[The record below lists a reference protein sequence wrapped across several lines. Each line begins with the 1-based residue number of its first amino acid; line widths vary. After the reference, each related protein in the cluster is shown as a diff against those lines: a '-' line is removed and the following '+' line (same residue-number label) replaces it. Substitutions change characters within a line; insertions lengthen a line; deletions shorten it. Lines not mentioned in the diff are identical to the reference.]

1 LVYLT
6 PYLPLTE
13 GEPTQCG
20 FCPDADIACNCG
32 DTLYDQPQV
41 GMQSSLPWPRDV
53 LTIGFGVYQEYVSRL
68 LLLETTVEMQVSIA
82 ATIAKLETIKNLN
95 KRYNPYT
102 EVLEED
108 MVEWIREMQYVN
120 QKDTGQ
126 NCPRTKPTSIT
137 GSSPTVRSWRSRT
150 LTLSSSKTSQ
160 KWLIDSSPTHATPP
174 PNSGFW
180 KSSPKLKVRS
190 QDTITARVGH

>member
-1 LVYLT
+1 
-6 PYLPLTE
+6 
-13 GEPTQCG
+13 
-20 FCPDADIACNCG
+20 
-32 DTLYDQPQV
+32 
-41 GMQSSLPWPRDV
+41 
-53 LTIGFGVYQEYVSRL
+53 
-68 LLLETTVEMQVSIA
+68 MQVSIA

-108 MVEWIREMQYVN
+108 MVEWIREMQYVH

-126 NCPRTKPTSIT
+126 NCPRTKRTSIT
-137 GSSPTVRSWRSRT
+137 GSSPMVRSWRSRT

-174 PNSGFW
+174 PNSGFL

>member
-1 LVYLT
+1 MISPRLECNYL
-6 PYLPLTE
+6 YLAE
-13 GEPTQCG
+13 R
-20 FCPDADIACNCG
+20 
-32 DTLYDQPQV
+32 Y
-41 GMQSSLPWPRDV
+41 V

-108 MVEWIREMQYVN
+108 MVEWIREMQYVH

-126 NCPRTKPTSIT
+126 NCPRTKRTSIT

-174 PNSGFW
+174 PNSGFL

-190 QDTITARVGH
+190 PEALVSQHACARH